1 MKVFP
6 NVSSSEV
13 YAENRRGAG
22 PRTRITAD
30 THKQARQ
37 QKRPRPIQ
45 KDNRNRDSQDNTN
58 KNGYVGQLQ
67 NNKNIQDKCKKT
79 TQTKAGKADIN
90 QQEKEKIS
98 NFNSLVLL
106 VFLTR
111 EPNV

>member
-1 MKVFP
+1 MRVFP

-45 KDNRNRDSQDNTN
+45 KDNRYRDSQDNTN
-58 KNGYVGQLQ
+58 KNGADNY
-67 NNKNIQDKCKKT
+67 KMTITKKT
-79 TQTKAGKADIN
+79 AKTNAKRQHRQKLARRI
-90 QQEKEKIS
+90 KIDAKKDKNS

-111 EPNV
+111 D